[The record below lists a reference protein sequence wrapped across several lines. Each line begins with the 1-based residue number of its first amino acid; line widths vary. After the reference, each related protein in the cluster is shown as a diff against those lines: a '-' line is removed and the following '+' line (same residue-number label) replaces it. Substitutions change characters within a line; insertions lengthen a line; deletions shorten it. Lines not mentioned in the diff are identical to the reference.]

1 MVAAEQA
8 DKRHLPR
15 MSMVLWDMFTGSA
28 NYREILCRALHPGFV
43 SSLVWNVIAGN
54 VALMWSGLR

>member
-8 DKRHLPR
+8 DKKHLQR

-28 NYREILCRALHPGFV
+28 NYREILWRALHPAFV
-43 SSLVWNVIAGN
+43 SSLVWNIIASN
-54 VALMWSGLR
+54 AALMRSGLR